1 MRPRARARFRAR
13 GDSGQEWDDDTR
25 GFCPEGELALSKG
38 MRGGSRGSV
47 PLWPSS
53 SGLPP
58 SSFWVPPRSIS
69 SWASSD
75 SSSLRSGCFFLPVA
89 AYLWRGG
96 FDLARTLSLRFP
108 SRLQTLG
115 GIVVLAGG
123 LQLALMLAWL
133 QSLILPVPTEYLE
146 AISDTLTADSL
157 LRYLWLLVLAA
168 AAPAVVEETL
178 FRGIVL
184 SACRGRLPTAAAVVV
199 VGLVFGLFHLTPETA
214 FRFLPTAWLGIVLG
228 WIVVVSGSLPLSVLL
243 HFLNNAFVLTLT
255 ALPIGDPAGS
265 SVDEGPPYAVMVTGP
280 VIFLWGLSIL
290 RRAGR
295 TSG

>member
-1 MRPRARARFRAR
+1 MICAVLPGGGAGPCK
-13 GDSGQEWDDDTR
+13 GD
-25 GFCPEGELALSKG
+25 EGRVPGLGATAALLLG
-38 MRGGSRGSV
+38 IAALFLLGAP
-47 PLWPSS
+47 PLYLLLGEF
-53 SGLPP
+53 GLL
-58 SSFWVPPRSIS
+58 V
-69 SWASSD
+69 AQVG
-75 SSSLRSGCFFLPVA
+75 LFFIPVA
-89 AYLWRGG
+89 VYLWRGG

-146 AISDTLTADSL
+146 AISGTLTADSL

-178 FRGIVL
+178 FRGVVL
-184 SACRGRLPTAAAVVV
+184 SACRRRLPTAGAVVV

-243 HFLNNAFVLTLT
+243 HFLNNAFVLTFT
-255 ALPIGDPAGS
+255 ALPIGDAAGS

-295 TSG
+295 ASG